1 VSAFVE
7 DGRLK
12 EKAMEHLVRRFRLFA
27 VTGLIALS
35 LSAFAGTA
43 AAATGPAPGT
53 GLVGACNML
62 LAWGVGANR
71 GMANAMSVDNA
82 SGNDGMWQAVAVS
95 GCPLRP

>member
-1 VSAFVE
+1 
-7 DGRLK
+7 
-12 EKAMEHLVRRFRLFA
+12 MERFVRRFRLLVVA
-27 VTGLIALS
+27 ALIALS

-43 AAATGPAPGT
+43 TAATGPAQGT

-62 LAWGVGANR
+62 LAWGAGANG

-82 SGNDGMWQAVAVS
+82 NGNDGMWQAVAVS

>member
-1 VSAFVE
+1 
-7 DGRLK
+7 
-12 EKAMEHLVRRFRLFA
+12 MERVVRRFRLFV
-27 VTGLIALS
+27 VTALIALS

-62 LAWGVGANR
+62 RAWGAGANG

-82 SGNDGMWQAVAVS
+82 NGNDGMWRAVAVS

>member
-1 VSAFVE
+1 MT
-7 DGRLK
+7 DIGR
-12 EKAMEHLVRRFRLFA
+12 RLRLLMVTA
-27 VTGLIALS
+27 VVVLS

-43 AAATGPAPGT
+43 AAATGPAQGT

-62 LAWGVGANR
+62 LAWGAGANG

-82 SGNDGMWQAVAVS
+82 EGNDGMWQGVAVS